1 MRRLKRV
8 ISLAFFFALSVAFF
22 STTGAPLGTTSSTR
36 KGDAPASEGAT
47 VTAGHA
53 RFTILTPRLIRA
65 EYALNSEF
73 DDRATFTIVNRALP
87 VPYFNV
93 SRSGETT
100 TITTD
105 ALVLTFKD
113 SPPPPPP
120 APSAVCAAAK
130 HFSGSMLV
138 GGYVL
143 NNAAPVTGDCC
154 AVCAATA
161 GCTSWSKKLASGE
174 CLLYGGTFEVRA
186 SVGSDCGILPAPL
199 PGSLFSSLEVAL
211 GSGGW
216 KPGAINPQQLN
227 GTYSELGCYVDA
239 MTCVGSYWEQRMKL
253 GLVARSGIVA
263 IDDSTTPRLVDG
275 AAVDAIV
282 PQWHA
287 PAAQGTNDIYIH
299 GYENDYIGF
308 MKDWAQLSGSISL
321 PRRSALGV
329 WYGRYWPVSEGDE
342 DEILAEYAARSLPLA
357 GAMLDMDWHIEPPK
371 SSKCLSWGQYVWNNT
386 LWPTP
391 TNFTA
396 RVHAGDTPL
405 GHAIDLSLNVH
416 PQTGIDICEPS
427 YPAFATSMGIDPSTN
442 ATVPCDMGNA
452 TFARSLYELILS
464 REDLRGSDWW
474 WTDYFGCASVSLAP
488 SNPLQWTNLLW
499 TQFNALRFPASRPM
513 LLSRNG
519 GLGTQ
524 RIPISFSGDT
534 IQHEATLDFLI
545 QTTPTASNAL
555 IPWWSHDVGGFDIR
569 PINGPGDADPTNFT
583 ACLLLLRWY
592 QASVTFPIFR
602 QHCDH
607 CERRIWL
614 FPSVYEFLADTL
626 RLRAALV
633 PYIYSSAHAHA
644 SAGVP
649 IVRPMYWTSPDSDDA
664 YAHSRQYFFGDDIVA
679 APISTVYWS
688 GNGGAADNT
697 TEKDVWLPPGAWAS
711 WDGTMVYQGP
721 AVVTA
726 VSTFNSTPL
735 FVRGGALLPL
745 AGCDSSAV
753 TSPAIAWVLFPGGS
767 VGASVNASLWEDD
780 GASPIAGG
788 ATTSALAT
796 PGVGGG
802 VVLLLNAVQGS
813 YPNIPDSRPHEFQS
827 RSWPL
832 GTLPTSVTI
841 DGMLLAQRAPD
852 APATTPGWF
861 VVPASA
867 HSLLAPVGSLRVITA
882 PLSMAEGHTLVVGG
896 V

>member
-1 MRRLKRV
+1 MIMFAILFASTV
-8 ISLAFFFALSVAFF
+8 SLTLCSAISF
-22 STTGAPLGTTSSTR
+22 
-36 KGDAPASEGAT
+36 GDAPASIGST

-65 EYALNSEF
+65 EYALDSVF

-87 VPYFNV
+87 VPSFNV
-93 SRSGETT
+93 SRSSDTL
-100 TITTD
+100 TITTE
-105 ALVLTFKD
+105 ALILTYKD

-120 APSAVCAAAK
+120 APSAVCAAAQR
-130 HFSGSMLV
+130 FSESMMV
-138 GGYVL
+138 GGFVL

-154 AVCAATA
+154 AVCASTA
-161 GCTSWSKKLASGE
+161 GCTSWSKKSATGE
-174 CLLYGGTFEVRA
+174 CLLYGGTLEVRA
-186 SVGSDCGILPAPL
+186 SAGSDCGFLPVPL
-199 PGSLFSSLEVAL
+199 PGAMFSSLRVTSVG
-211 GSGGW
+211 GSGGSW
-216 KPGAINPQQLN
+216 MPGAANPQQLN
-227 GTYSELGCYVDA
+227 GTYAELGCYVDA
-239 MTCVGSYWEQRMKL
+239 MTCLASYWEQRMKL
-253 GLVARSGIVA
+253 GLVARAGIVA

-287 PAAQGTNDIYIH
+287 PATLNTSDVYIH
-299 GYENDYIGF
+299 GYENDYTGF
-308 MKDWAQLSGSISL
+308 MKIWAQISGSILL

-329 WYGRYWPVSEGDE
+329 WYGRYWPVSEGDQE
-342 DEILAEYAARSLPLA
+342 EILGNYSSLHLSIS
-357 GAMLDMDWHIEPPK
+357 GLMLDMDWHIEPPK

-396 RVHAGDTPL
+396 RVHAGQTPL
-405 GHAIDLSLNVH
+405 GHPIDLSLNVH
-416 PQTGIDICEPS
+416 PQTGIDLCEPS
-427 YPAFATSMGIDPSTN
+427 YPTFASRMGIDPSTN
-442 ATVPCDMGNA
+442 ETVPCDMGNA
-452 TFARSLYELILS
+452 TFARALYELILS
-464 REDLRGSDWW
+464 REELRGSDWW
-474 WTDYFGCASVSLAP
+474 WTDYFGCAAVSLAP
-488 SNPLQWTNLLW
+488 ANPLLWTNLLW
-499 TQFNALRFPASRPM
+499 TQFNALRFPSSRPM

-614 FPSVYEFLADTL
+614 FPSVFAYLADTL
-626 RLRAALV
+626 HLRAALV
-633 PYIYSSAHAHA
+633 PYIYSAAHKYA

-649 IVRPMYWTSPDSDDA
+649 IVRPMYWASPNSDDA
-664 YAHSRQYFFGDDIVA
+664 YSYTRQYLFGDDIVA
-679 APISTVYWS
+679 APISTVEWS

-697 TEKDVWLPPGAWAS
+697 TAKEVWLPPGAWAS
-711 WDGTMVYQGP
+711 WDGSMIYQGP
-721 AVVTA
+721 AVVSA
-726 VSTFNSTPL
+726 VSAFNSTPL

-745 AGCDSSAV
+745 AGRDSSAA

-767 VGASVNASLWEDD
+767 AGASVNASLWEDD
-780 GASPIAGG
+780 GVSPIAGG

-796 PGVGGG
+796 PGAAGG
-802 VVLLLNAVQGS
+802 VVLLLSAVDGS
-813 YPNIPDSRPHEFQS
+813 YPNIPASRSHEFQS

-832 GTLPTSVTI
+832 GTLPTSVSI
-841 DGMLLAQRAPD
+841 DGALLPQRAPD
-852 APATTPGWF
+852 APASTPGWF
-861 VVPASA
+861 LVPASA
-867 HSLLAPVGSLRVITA
+867 HSLLAPVGALRVITA
-882 PLSMAEGHTLVVGG
+882 PLSMAEAHTLVVEASAPP
-896 V
+896 